1 LEKAAGAVLGFAA
14 IRLFGR
20 KHRWDMAKITKQ
32 DVEYVAG
39 LSQLTLDEATKE
51 RLVGELNN
59 ILSYMDKL
67 NELDT
72 TNIEPMM
79 HAIPMTNV
87 FREDV
92 VGESLDREVALM
104 NAPKTDGVY
113 FLVPRIL
120 DTE

>member
-1 LEKAAGAVLGFAA
+1 
-14 IRLFGR
+14 
-20 KHRWDMAKITKQ
+20 MAKITVK
-32 DVEYVAG
+32 DVEYVAD
-39 LSQLTLDEATKE
+39 LAQLTLDEATKQ
-51 RLVGELNN
+51 RVVGELND

-72 TNIEPMM
+72 EGIEPMM
-79 HAIPMTNV
+79 HAIPMVNV

-92 VGESLDREVALM
+92 VGESLDREAALM
-104 NAPKTDGVY
+104 NAPKTDGEY